1 MSKGLAPSFFLAVL
15 ITALAAIAGAEE
27 VSECCF
33 RMGSVSMKPT
43 LFAADNFA
51 AIKYA
56 TASDLKRGDIVIFRV
71 PRDES
76 VTMIKRVVGLPTDQL
91 QMIDGL
97 LYINGQAVKRE
108 QIEDFIDIGGQ
119 VTRVKRWR
127 ESLPNGVTYETLDL
141 YEGWY
146 DNTPVYM
153 VPPHHFFVM
162 GDNRDDSTDS
172 RVLSH
177 VGHIPF
183 RNIIGRA
190 IRTSRTEE
198 KPVHNHAV
206 ICLGLAPTTAA

>member
-1 MSKGLAPSFFLAVL
+1 MSKGLTPSFFLAVL

-27 VSECCF
+27 ASECCF

-76 VTMIKRVVGLPTDQL
+76 VT
-91 QMIDGL
+91 
-97 LYINGQAVKRE
+97 
-108 QIEDFIDIGGQ
+108 
-119 VTRVKRWR
+119 
-127 ESLPNGVTYETLDL
+127 
-141 YEGWY
+141 
-146 DNTPVYM
+146 
-153 VPPHHFFVM
+153 
-162 GDNRDDSTDS
+162 NRDDSTDS

-198 KPVHNHAV
+198 KPVRNHAV